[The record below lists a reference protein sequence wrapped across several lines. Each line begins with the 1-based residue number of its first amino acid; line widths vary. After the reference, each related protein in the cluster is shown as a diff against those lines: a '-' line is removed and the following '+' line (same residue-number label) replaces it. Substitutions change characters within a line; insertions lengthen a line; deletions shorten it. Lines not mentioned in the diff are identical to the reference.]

1 MSNSML
7 VLEMYRHAGT
17 WVFTDEKRDL
27 VNEPFVL
34 GVPEIFDSVIEEQNL
49 KGNHIYRVIFSDQN
63 FPLAHAEVEKIS
75 EEGGGAWYKHKKT
88 PPGWLCPATL
98 KFFKEFPK
106 RIFFKIEVIS

>member
-17 WVFTDEKRDL
+17 WVFTDEKRGL

-34 GVPEIFDSVIEEQNL
+34 GVPEIFDLVIEKQNL
-49 KGNHIYRVIFSDQN
+49 KGKSLYRVIFSDQN
-63 FPLAHAEVEKIS
+63 FPLAHAEVEKLS
-75 EEGGGAWYKHKKT
+75 EEGGGAWYKYRKT

-98 KFFKEFPK
+98 KFFKKFPE
-106 RIFFKIEVIS
+106 RIFFKVEVIS

>member
-7 VLEMYRHAGT
+7 ILEMYRHAGT

-98 KFFKEFPK
+98 KFFKEFPE

>member
-1 MSNSML
+1 ML
-7 VLEMYRHAGT
+7 ILEMYRHAGT

-34 GVPEIFDSVIEEQNL
+34 GVPEIFDSVIEEQDL
-49 KGNHIYRVIFSDQN
+49 KGNHFYRVIFSDQN

-98 KFFKEFPK
+98 KFFKKFPAK
-106 RIFFKIEVIS
+106 IFFRIEIID

>member
-34 GVPEIFDSVIEEQNL
+34 GVPEIFDSVIEKQNL
-49 KGNHIYRVIFSDQN
+49 KGNHLYRVIFSDQN
-63 FPLAHAEVEKIS
+63 FPLAHAKVEKIS

-98 KFFKEFPK
+98 KFFKEFPE

>member
-7 VLEMYRHAGT
+7 VLEMYHHAGT

-49 KGNHIYRVIFSDQN
+49 KGNHLYRVIFSDQN

-98 KFFKEFPK
+98 KFFKEFPE

>member
-1 MSNSML
+1 ML
-7 VLEMYRHAGT
+7 VLEMYHHAGT

-49 KGNHIYRVIFSDQN
+49 KGNHLYRVIFSDQN

-98 KFFKEFPK
+98 KFFKEFPE

>member
-7 VLEMYRHAGT
+7 ILEMYRHAGT

-34 GVPEIFDSVIEEQNL
+34 GVPEIFDSVIEEQDL
-49 KGNHIYRVIFSDQN
+49 KGNHLYRVIFSDQN

-98 KFFKEFPK
+98 KFFKEFPE

>member
-1 MSNSML
+1 ML
-7 VLEMYRHAGT
+7 ILEMYRHAGT

-34 GVPEIFDSVIEEQNL
+34 GVPEIFDSVIEEQDL
-49 KGNHIYRVIFSDQN
+49 KGNHLYRVIFSDQN

-98 KFFKEFPK
+98 KFFKEFPE